1 MGAEQ
6 LTTSLLTS
14 LECKE
19 DFSLIG
25 YYENYPTAL
34 V

>member
-19 DFSLIG
+19 DFRLDIMKI
-25 YYENYPTAL
+25 TL
-34 V
+34 LL